1 MNALAQTLS
10 VFAQLQADSAAAP
23 PSRPLD
29 PEMARR
35 LRWFLWASFAVVVLY
50 ALFSNTAWAAIS
62 PSVGGKTAEFV
73 LFDSLEADAHAKS
86 TTWFDTIL
94 KLVRPTFIL
103 LGTIEICWAAAIWAF
118 EKDNLNSLAVEI
130 IKKIMF
136 IGFFYALLQYAPEW
150 IPTIT
155 DTFQTVG
162 EQAAKS
168 GPVST
173 DGIIALGMAT
183 IKLIWSKSPTNI
195 FTILAGLGKIIVACF
210 VTIGVVIAFVVVA
223 AQYLTLKIESYILF
237 AAGAIFLGL
246 GSSSW
251 TKDYVS
257 KYLNYAINVGVRLL
271 VLILILSLTLSTIT
285 KKGDGF
291 AFEYAELFEL
301 LAVAVLQAI
310 LGIRAPEMAGAL
322 LNGGAGLS
330 AGSAMGAGTT
340 SFNTMKMATSMASGG
355 AGKLAGALK
364 SAAGAGTSAA
374 QGMSNMGKAVSAG
387 RELAKQEGKSGTAAT
402 LSGLGKAAGQAGRDG
417 GQKIAD
423 SAKALPGKLLDA
435 VKGKSEHGT
444 NPGLLDRTKQNLQSR
459 VAEGNAEKAA
469 EKADGG
475 SSASSMSN
483 TTALSTATD
492 SSNPHSGTSS
502 SSASSELGLQNS
514 ASSLS
519 TSSNAAASDSGN
531 TAAHTPSATS
541 TGKVGGSTRSSTSTG
556 IKVLNNGTTT
566 TKGGAP
572 NKPTGG
578 TSAFKPASTVRPS
591 LNKATTTRP
600 QPPRPPKNS

>member
-10 VFAQLQADSAAAP
+10 VFAQLQADRAAAP

-29 PEMARR
+29 PELARR
-35 LRWFLWASFAVVVLY
+35 LRWFLWASLAVVVLY
-50 ALFSNTAWAAIS
+50 VLFGNVAWAATS
-62 PSVGGKTAEFV
+62 PPVGGHTASFS
-73 LFDSLEADAHAKS
+73 LFDTLEKDAHTKS
-86 TTWFDTIL
+86 TTWFNIIL
-94 KLVRPTFIL
+94 DLVRPTFML

-136 IGFFYALLQYAPEW
+136 IGFFFALLQYAPEW

-155 DTFQTVG
+155 GTFQDVG
-162 EQAAKS
+162 EKAAQS
-168 GPVST
+168 GTVTT

-183 IKLIWSKSPTNI
+183 IKLIWSKSPSNI

-210 VTIGVVIAFVVVA
+210 VTIGIVIAFVVVA

-251 TKDYVS
+251 IKDYVS

-285 KKGDGF
+285 QKGDGF
-291 AFEYAELFEL
+291 AFEYTDLFEL

-355 AGKLAGALK
+355 AGKVAGVLQ
-364 SAAGAGTSAA
+364 SAAGAGTSAV
-374 QGMSNMGKAVSAG
+374 QGMNNMGKAVSAG

-417 GQKIAD
+417 GQKIAE

-444 NPGLLDRTKQNLQSR
+444 NPGLFDRTKQNLQSR
-459 VAEGNAEKAA
+459 LAEGAA
-469 EKADGG
+469 EKAGGG
-475 SSASSMSN
+475 SSGSSTSN
-483 TTALSTATD
+483 STALSAATD
-492 SSNPHSGTSS
+492 GSAPHSGGSS

-514 ASSLS
+514 ASSFN
-519 TSSNAAASDSGN
+519 TSSSMTSSESSSA
-531 TAAHTPSATS
+531 TAHTASATS
-541 TGKVGGSTRSSTSTG
+541 TGNIGSNTRGCISAGVKALNSSPA
-556 IKVLNNGTTT
+556 NT
-566 TKGGAP
+566 TKGTTP

-578 TSAFKPASTVRPS
+578 SATAFKPAGARPS